1 MKIKVLFLF
10 VISLFTQVVMVSC
23 CGPGNNGGTAY
34 FAITGIDATAVYD
47 FEFQVSISEGD
58 SINSD
63 SLLIKIDFYSE
74 SIASNISVSNFG
86 LMQAVYAC
94 EEMPFILLLKS
105 KIKSFTIKSDQPFG
119 NHPAGFN
126 LSEYAD
132 IAVVFIQNSE
142 ASLPIQAFVDNMNQ
156 SFGIAT
162 GATYMIY
169 LKLKPE
175 NNLYHRFTI
184 EIESEDGQKI
194 SSQTQQIKWG

>member
-10 VISLFTQVVMVSC
+10 VISLFTQVVIVSC

-74 SIASNISVSNFG
+74 NIASNVSVSNFG
-86 LMQAVYAC
+86 LIQAVYAC
-94 EEMPFILLLKS
+94 EEMPFIPLLKS

-126 LSEYAD
+126 LAEYAD
-132 IAVVFIQNSE
+132 IAGVFIQNSE
-142 ASLPIQAFVDNMNQ
+142 ASLPIQAFVVNMNQ

-194 SSQTQQIKWG
+194 SSQTQQIKWR